1 MSFGISDNVLDD
13 ITYVFAKYKKIDKAV
28 LYGSR
33 AKGNYKAGSDIDI
46 AIFSVDINLT
56 ELNKLSTELDD
67 LLLPYIFDL
76 TIHQQIKN
84 KDLLEHISRV
94 GVEIYKRE

>member
-13 ITYVFAKYKKIDKAV
+13 ITYVFAKYKNIDKAV